1 MFVFHDFGIPA
12 ILWGPGGDN
21 IHMSDEYVEIDSPV
35 ESTKALLAF
44 VCHCCGVSK

>member
-12 ILWGPGGDN
+12 ILWGAGGGN

-35 ESTKALLAF
+35 ESTKALPAF
-44 VCHCCGVSK
+44 VCQ